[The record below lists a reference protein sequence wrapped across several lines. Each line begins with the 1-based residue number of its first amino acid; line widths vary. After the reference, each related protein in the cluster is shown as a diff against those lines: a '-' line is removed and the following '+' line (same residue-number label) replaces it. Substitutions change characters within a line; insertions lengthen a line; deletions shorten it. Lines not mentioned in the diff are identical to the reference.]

1 MLARKKRW
9 SDYSH
14 DELAL
19 MKDTVAKSDINTPFS
34 PEYAASYLGRSP
46 STLQH
51 MRSHRSD
58 GITYSK
64 IGGHVVY
71 RRRHLDEYLDRYE
84 KKFTSSKLND

>member
-14 DELAL
+14 DKLAL
-19 MKDTVAKSDINTPFS
+19 MKNTVANASANTPFS

-46 STLQH
+46 SSLQY
-51 MRSHRSD
+51 MRCHQSD

-64 IGGHVVY
+64 IGGHILY
-71 RRRHLDEYLDRYE
+71 RKKHLDEYLDRCE
-84 KKFTSSKLND
+84 KSRTARY

>member
-1 MLARKKRW
+1 MISRKKRW
-9 SDYSH
+9 SDYSN

-64 IGGHVVY
+64 IGGHILY
-71 RRRHLDEYLDRYE
+71 RKKHLDEYLDRCE
-84 KKFTSSKLND
+84 KSRTARY